1 MLIINKYLK
10 LNDFFLVRM
19 YRTVGTGML
28 LKKLLTSSKNQS
40 LLFRGA
46 GVGAGVGVGAG
57 EKNARIRNRSKM
69 DRLRNTSV
77 LCDPKKRQRMS
88 QYQ

>member
-10 LNDFFLVRM
+10 LNDFFLVRK
-19 YRTVGTGML
+19 YRKVGTGML

-46 GVGAGVGVGAG
+46 GVGAGVGAG
-57 EKNARIRNRSKM
+57 EKNARIRNRSKT

>member
-10 LNDFFLVRM
+10 LNDFFLVRK
-19 YRTVGTGML
+19 YRKVGTGML

-46 GVGAGVGVGAG
+46 GVGAC
-57 EKNARIRNRSKM
+57 EKNARIRNRSKT